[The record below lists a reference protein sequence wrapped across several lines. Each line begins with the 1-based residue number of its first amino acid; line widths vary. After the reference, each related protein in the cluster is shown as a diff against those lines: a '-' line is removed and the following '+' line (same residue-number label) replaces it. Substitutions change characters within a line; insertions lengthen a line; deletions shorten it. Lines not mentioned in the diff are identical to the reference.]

1 MDELDKKILKLLNT
15 NARKSYRQMA
25 KELKVS
31 MSTVSNRVKGMEN
44 EGVIKGYIPVLDPQ
58 KVGYDLLVMIGVRIS
73 RGKLLEVQ
81 NKISKHAGV
90 FGVYDITGEWDSMVF
105 VRFRNRE
112 ELNTF
117 IKWTLNLEYIERTYT
132 QVVLNVVKEEVRVN
146 VLS

>member
-1 MDELDKKILKLLNT
+1 MDELDKKILNLLNT

-25 KELKVS
+25 KELKIS

-58 KVGYDLLVMIGVRIS
+58 KVGYDLLVVIGVRIS

-81 NKISKHAGV
+81 NKISKHTGV

>member
-1 MDELDKKILKLLNT
+1 MDELDKKILNLLNK

-31 MSTVSNRVKGMEN
+31 MSTVSNRVKNLEN

-58 KVGYDLLVMIGVRIS
+58 KVGYDLLVMVGVRIS

-81 NKISKHAGV
+81 NKISEHTGV
-90 FGVYDITGEWDSMVF
+90 FGVYDITGEWDSIVF

-132 QVVLNVVKEEVRVN
+132 QVVLNVVKEEVRVK